1 MATPHEIDEEVARVM
16 AQADALV
23 QAARYELDR
32 AQTFFKK
39 SNIDPSV
46 LASNL
51 SAADQAEVQRLVAEG
66 RRQIEADANAARLTL
81 RTSTLGSQPQARKS
95 RLMRNL
101 V

>member
-16 AQADALV
+16 AQADAMV
-23 QAARYELDR
+23 HAARYELDR
-32 AQTFFKK
+32 AQTVLKK
-39 SNIDPSV
+39 SGIDPSM

-51 SAADQAEVQRLVAEG
+51 SEADQAEVQRLVAEG
-66 RRQIEADANAARLTL
+66 RRQIEADANAARLRFGTPA
-81 RTSTLGSQPQARKS
+81 LGSQPQARKS

>member
-1 MATPHEIDEEVARVM
+1 MATQQEIDADVARVM

-23 QAARYELDR
+23 HAARYELDR
-32 AQTFFKK
+32 AQAFLKK
-39 SNIDPSV
+39 SNIDPGM

-51 SAADQAEVQRLVAEG
+51 SAADRAEMEQRVAEG
-66 RRQIEADANAARLTL
+66 RRQIEADAEAARLTL
-81 RTSTLGSQPQARKS
+81 GTRTLGSQPQARKS